1 MVAMNMKAGSQGIG
15 ERLLEEAKRIR
26 ATLGV
31 HVTLSQVADLANFEG
46 VPEYPKDET
55 MLQECLQL
63 RKAELEERAA
73 KGDRFAQA
81 VLSGESEAED
91 HNDGR

>member
-1 MVAMNMKAGSQGIG
+1 MDPQALG
-15 ERLLEEAKRIR
+15 ERLMSEAKRIR
-26 ATLGV
+26 WLTGTSAP
-31 HVTLSQVADLANFEG
+31 LSTVADLANFEG

-91 HNDGR
+91 HNNGR